1 MSLAGLTRAALIAW
15 ALNSLLGAQFAV
27 LSAPLGS
34 GTIGFGAVWSVR
46 GGLHI
51 RPGANHDFV
60 VAWSHCCGQG
70 SFLEARSGAD
80 GAVLWTLPLP
90 TAGSQPTMTF
100 DRAADFD
107 GDGFV
112 DVVSGLNTGDVIV
125 VSGLTGAVMHTFPA
139 AAYSASPAGAVV
151 DDVNGDLVP
160 DLLVGGNVGNGV
172 VFNVLSGSN
181 GALLGALA
189 PPTPS
194 FGFTEIASLGDVNG
208 DGQPDVAIGD
218 YSSAGQAGVVYVRS
232 VVGGSV
238 IRTHY
243 GTALN
248 EGYGSR
254 VVNAGD
260 IDGDGVQD
268 YAVGIPGADPNGVQN
283 AGQVRLYSGSTGL
296 LLSVANGPAPGTGN
310 FGYFVSKIGDYNADG
325 MPDFAVQT
333 GGTIAVFSGA
343 GGLIASL
350 QGSDG
355 YSIVQFTGRGDVGC
369 RGPERRRSF
378 GAARHFVHQLESYV
392 RGQGIL
398 LRRHPTGL
406 DGVRQRLRGAC
417 RCADPPLRRRDSD
430 RSRRIPLRIRA
441 HACAAELPVVLF
453 SGYSMTSWNGIALPW
468 MPAPVTMP
476 GCSVYVAPDVLFT
489 TTTSSFGRAFF
500 PLPVPPGFSGY
511 FTQFQAYVPNTGATI
526 MPGALTGALQV
537 LVL

>member
-355 YSIVQFTGRGDVGC
+355 YSIVQFTGRG
-369 RGPERRRSF
+369 EW
-378 GAARHFVHQLESYV
+378 GAGDLNGDGHSELLVTSYTNSNPTFAVKAYSYV
-392 RGQGIL
+392 GIPPASTAFGNACGGPAGVPTL
-398 LRRHPTGL
+398 LCAGEIPI
-406 DGVRQRLRGAC
+406 GVGASLFGFELTH
-417 RCADPPLRRRDSD
+417 APPNV
-430 RSRRIPLRIRA
+430 
-441 HACAAELPVVLF
+441 PVVLF